1 MPCYDLLVQVL
12 PATEPMQGM
21 YMSFYPDFIPL
32 FHLDF
37 IIFLLKFYPGNCKDN
52 LNTWKDKADERR
64 REMAA
69 LEVKIS
75 EENSKEKKVEGNIIL
90 VFRNK

>member
-1 MPCYDLLVQVL
+1 MQVL

-21 YMSFYPDFIPL
+21 YMSFHSDFIPL
-32 FHLDF
+32 YLDF
-37 IIFLLKFYPGNCKDN
+37 VIFLTKFYPGNCKDN

-69 LEVKIS
+69 LEAKIS
-75 EENSKEKKVEGNIIL
+75 EENSKEKKVEGDIIF
-90 VFRNK
+90 VFRTK

>member
-1 MPCYDLLVQVL
+1 
-12 PATEPMQGM
+12 MQGM
-21 YMSFYPDFIPL
+21 YMSFYPDFILL
-32 FHLDF
+32 FYLDF

-75 EENSKEKKVEGNIIL
+75 EENSKEKKVEGNIIF